1 MWKNAFAY
9 VTRQKFKSLLL
20 ALIIMVMAT
29 LSLLSLSLRSAVKAA
44 GRNNFKNITNSFSLQ
59 INRYYNQGTARG
71 AGNIKGE
78 DISKIEQSEY
88 VASSTKRINAVGD
101 LVDNEIIDIDPV
113 SGRALE
119 TKEHF
124 EKALMVTGVGDSEKE
139 TKFVG
144 KTYALTAGEHLKP
157 TDKHQVLV
165 HEELAKKNNWKIG
178 DKFKLRSNIYDAD
191 NEKKAEETVEVTIK
205 GFFSGKNKR
214 AVTFAA
220 NYYANEIITDLTTAA
235 AMYGYTPENA
245 LYQDATFFVRGEEDL
260 DKVFSNLQKLSI
272 DWRAYKLLKSADNF
286 PALQAS
292 INGVNKISR
301 NMGILSISLAMIIL
315 SLCLLIFLQ
324 ARKRE
329 AAIKLALG
337 MNKLQIVGQFFME
350 LLLLATFALPA
361 AYGVACSIGDNMQ
374 KFILQQVNRGIQ
386 RQLLQAAAAGNLG
399 GGAESDSFNQTLQT
413 LTLNI
418 GAQDVVP
425 VLIGSIV
432 VIVISLLLAS
442 YFILHKSPKEL
453 LSDVL

>member
-1 MWKNAFAY
+1 
-9 VTRQKFKSLLL
+9 
-20 ALIIMVMAT
+20 
-29 LSLLSLSLRSAVKAA
+29 
-44 GRNNFKNITNSFSLQ
+44 
-59 INRYYNQGTARG
+59 
-71 AGNIKGE
+71 
-78 DISKIEQSEY
+78 
-88 VASSTKRINAVGD
+88 
-101 LVDNEIIDIDPV
+101 
-113 SGRALE
+113 
-119 TKEHF
+119 
-124 EKALMVTGVGDSEKE
+124 
-139 TKFVG
+139 
-144 KTYALTAGEHLKP
+144 
-157 TDKHQVLV
+157 
-165 HEELAKKNNWKIG
+165 
-178 DKFKLRSNIYDAD
+178 
-191 NEKKAEETVEVTIK
+191 
-205 GFFSGKNKR
+205 
-214 AVTFAA
+214 
-220 NYYANEIITDLTTAA
+220 
-235 AMYGYTPENA
+235 
-245 LYQDATFFVRGEEDL
+245 
-260 DKVFSNLQKLSI
+260 
-272 DWRAYKLLKSADNF
+272 
-286 PALQAS
+286 
-292 INGVNKISR
+292 
-301 NMGILSISLAMIIL
+301 MGILSISLAMIIL

-361 AYGVACSIGDNMQ
+361 AYAVAWSIGDNMQ